1 MIKKVAGVALSFG
14 VAVAMV
20 IDGYIVFFKNQQP
33 SATSNSSDSKT
44 TTKAKTVSSN
54 KSQTSSNSTSSNTT
68 SSGKYKDGTY
78 TGTSTSTQWGDVQVE
93 ITVAG
98 GKLTKITVL
107 NSPNSEQKS
116 IAINEQALPTYKS
129 EAIKAQ
135 SASIQQISGATETY
149 KGFTGSLQNAL
160 NQAE

>member
-1 MIKKVAGVALSFG
+1 MQMIKKVVGVALSFG
-14 VAVAMV
+14 VAVAMA
-20 IDGYIVFFKNQQP
+20 IDGYIVFFKNQQTS
-33 SATSNSSDSKT
+33 SAANSDTSKT
-44 TTKAKTVSSN
+44 TTKTTSST
-54 KSQTSSNSTSSNTT
+54 KSQASSTSSSTT
-68 SSGKYKDGTY
+68 GKYKDGTY
-78 TGTSTSTQWGDVQVE
+78 TGSSTSTRWGDVQVQ
-93 ITVAG
+93 ITIAG
-98 GKLTKITVL
+98 GKLTKINVL

-116 IAINEQALPTYKS
+116 VEINEQALPTYKS

>member
-1 MIKKVAGVALSFG
+1 MIKKIAGVALSVG
-14 VAVAMV
+14 VAVAIV
-20 IDGYIVFFKNQQP
+20 IDGYIVFFKNQQ
-33 SATSNSSDSKT
+33 TNSSSTKIE
-44 TTKAKTVSSN
+44 TTKTNTTNNKKAVS
-54 KSQTSSNSTSSNTT
+54 KT

-78 TGTSTSTQWGDVQVE
+78 TGQATETHWGNVQLQ
-93 ITVAG
+93 ITISG
-98 GKLTKITVL
+98 GKLTNVKVL
-107 NSPNSEQKS
+107 SSPDSEQKS
-116 IAINEQALPTYKS
+116 IAINEQALPTYKT